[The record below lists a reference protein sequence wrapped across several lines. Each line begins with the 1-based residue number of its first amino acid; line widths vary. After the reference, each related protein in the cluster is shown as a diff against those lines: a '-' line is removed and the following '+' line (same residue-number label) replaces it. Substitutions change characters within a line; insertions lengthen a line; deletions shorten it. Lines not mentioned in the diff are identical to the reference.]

1 MSRVLLGLL
10 LLIPGSLAAQAT
22 PYLPLDHPL
31 LPMIEHLIAR
41 GDLADPSPLV
51 RPFRRADLIRR
62 LDSAPRAGP
71 RTEAAIAGLKRRFSD
86 RGEEAWVRVEPRV
99 GVQAYTSARRDRL
112 RPAGGGQLEP
122 YAEAGLEAVVGPLV
136 LVSRP
141 VAENRLKE
149 DPDWSGAAI
158 QSHKRQAYRFADG
171 YLGAQVGA
179 IRLHYG
185 QVDRNWG
192 PAGSAPGLAI
202 SSYGYGRTDLGLEV
216 RLRDVQIDLVGSEL
230 SPMVASGGERRRRHF
245 MAHRLGVR
253 VTHRLHL
260 AVWESAVLAGREAA
274 FEPAFRNPLVLLA
287 FPAQLGLADNRNT
300 LLGGDLHWRPRDGL
314 LLQAQA
320 AIDDRWRSR
329 PDPDGTGEAAHPGR
343 WALTLGGAGAL
354 GHTAS
359 WRATVAAVSSLAFRT
374 SDSTQ
379 NLVDRGVGIGP
390 HFTDHV
396 LLEAAVSVPVAG
408 RWLVTP
414 DAAILWQGEGRIDA
428 PFPSGSALTATPE
441 IFLGTVARTYRLGA
455 SVAGGTPALGL
466 RAAAGVHRTVNTD
479 HVPGKRHTRF
489 EGSVQATI
497 GLVRGGKLR

>member
-1 MSRVLLGLL
+1 M
-10 LLIPGSLAAQAT
+10 
-22 PYLPLDHPL
+22 
-31 LPMIEHLIAR
+31 
-41 GDLADPSPLV
+41 
-51 RPFRRADLIRR
+51 
-62 LDSAPRAGP
+62 
-71 RTEAAIAGLKRRFSD
+71 
-86 RGEEAWVRVEPRV
+86 
-99 GVQAYTSARRDRL
+99 
-112 RPAGGGQLEP
+112 EP
-122 YAEAGLEAVVGPLV
+122 YAEAALEAVVGPLA

-158 QSHKRQAYRFADG
+158 QSRKRQAYRFADA
-171 YLGAQVGA
+171 YLGAQFGP

-192 PAGSAPGLAI
+192 PPGPAPGLAI
-202 SSYGYGRTDLGLEV
+202 SSYGYGRTDVGLEV
-216 RLRDVQIDLVGSEL
+216 RLRDVQIDLLGTEL
-230 SPMVASGGERRRRHF
+230 TPMVAAGGESRRRHF

-253 VTHRLHL
+253 VTGRFHL
-260 AVWESAVLAGREAA
+260 AVWESAVLSGPEGS

-354 GHTAS
+354 GRTAS

-374 SDSTQ
+374 GDSTQ
-379 NLVDRGVGIGP
+379 NLIDRGVGIGP

-396 LLEAAVSVPVAG
+396 LLGAEVSVPLAG
-408 RWLVTP
+408 RWLLTP
-414 DAAILWQGEGRIDA
+414 DLAILWQGEGQIDA
-428 PFPSGSALTATPE
+428 PFPSGPALTTTRE

-455 SVAGGTPALGL
+455 AVAGGTPALGL
-466 RAAAGVHRTVNTD
+466 RAVAGIHRTVNAD
-479 HVPGKRHTRF
+479 HVPGKRRTRF
-489 EGSVQATI
+489 ESRVQATI
-497 GLVRGGKLR
+497 GLVKGGQLR